1 MSRVPLMGGFSLMDE
16 GVHVLKITSATY
28 NEEFGKIKLTLENAQ
43 GKKHFENFTL
53 IGKGGEINESA
64 AGAFSAFAKTAM
76 NDQTL
81 EDVDVEELKGFYIKG
96 ELEYREYTGNDG
108 KTKKTTTKAQ
118 GTWWEEVT
126 PDEIAQFEAI
136 RSASANTAKTS
147 SPAPTPAPAPTTAS
161 KTKAPYDLNAL
172 LGRK

>member
-76 NDQTL
+76 NDPDL

-108 KTKKTTTKAQ
+108 KTKKTTSKAQ

-126 PDEIAQFEAI
+126 PEEIAQYEAT
-136 RSASANTAKTS
+136 RKSSGTKTS
-147 SPAPTPAPAPTTAS
+147 SHTPAEKP
-161 KTKAPYDLNAL
+161 KTPYDLNSL